1 MKKNKNTKEKELIDK
16 GYRLHHTA
24 LRAGYISRK
33 NKSGIIEEYD
43 GRFGKGFTVSKPNF
57 KSTRYYHISYYVK

>member
-1 MKKNKNTKEKELIDK
+1 MKELELINK
-16 GYRLHHTA
+16 GYHLHHTS
-24 LRAGYISRK
+24 LKSGYISRK

-57 KSTRYYHISYYVK
+57 ESTRYHFISYYTK